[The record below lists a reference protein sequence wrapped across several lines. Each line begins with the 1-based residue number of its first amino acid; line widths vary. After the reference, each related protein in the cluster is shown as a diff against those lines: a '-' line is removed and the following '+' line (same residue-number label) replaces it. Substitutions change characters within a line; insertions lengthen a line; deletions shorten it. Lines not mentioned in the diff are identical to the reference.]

1 LHGHSWVGW
10 VEVEGSELQVTGP
23 SAGMVIDFSDVADAV
38 KPLVEQFLD
47 HYLLNESLGMESPTS
62 EAVAAWVF
70 GRLAERGLPVSAVTI
85 EETCT
90 NVCIYRG

>member
-1 LHGHSWVGW
+1 
-10 VEVEGSELQVTGP
+10 
-23 SAGMVIDFSDVADAV
+23 MVIDFSDVAGAV
-38 KPLVEQFLD
+38 KPLVDQFLD

-62 EAVAAWVF
+62 EAVAVWVF
-70 GRLAERGLPVSAVTI
+70 SRLAEQGLPVSAVTI